1 MTGKQLSEDHRAIL
15 SRLLQISKL
24 NNHEIAWVLGV
35 DERTVRRRRY
45 EFAATGEIKKH
56 KDVSKNA
63 EKLKP
68 DHLEKLVD
76 WHKDHPDALLDDMQL
91 FLRTQCGL
99 EVSLPTISRQI
110 RKAYGGTFLRSGRCA
125 RIRSRKQREAE
136 GRSIAL
142 ELQQQNTEDAENN
155 SSGQAAAA
163 AAPEMYHGHDQR
175 QLAPIEQLLAPQH
188 GSPPQEQGTP
198 SQSADGQQHYQD
210 RQQLRYELDLNSWNL
225 RIWGV
230 AASGFLT
237 DSYNLFASNVILSTV
252 SFVYFPHD
260 RWCGLV
266 INLFT
271 LFGSVLGQL
280 LFGYLADR
288 YGRTRLYGI
297 ELVLVIVS
305 TIGVATTS
313 NGYGDISFLAL
324 FTWWRFVM
332 GVGIGAEY
340 PLSAVI
346 TSEWASTS
354 SRTTMMSSVFLMQPV
369 GQALAQ
375 IVGVWVLLG
384 EDAAHGLHDK
394 QCGLDL
400 LHAEEC
406 KKIIDGTWRIVI
418 GSGAVPA
425 LLAIIFRFFLYD
437 CGLYTLE
444 VKNKPGN
451 AFRDTQRVYGPPPVT
466 NGISMSSTSGAGGGG
481 GGGGTFY
488 EPETMPQQFSL
499 KDLHTYFIKDKNWY
513 YLLGTS
519 MTWFFLD
526 VSFYGFSLDNRGT
539 LADLWATTRKV
550 PINEDL
556 WCWNS
561 TLPGGTSLVPSWL
574 DGVPNWQT
582 DRTQPCNTIYQTIIE
597 QTKQYLLTVS
607 LASIAGSACFIIF
620 ANRIHRRRWLT
631 TSFLVLTLLFLVT
644 GGVYYGVAHTSGSPA
659 TVVCVAI
666 CHFMFN
672 FGANTLTFMIPA
684 EIFPTSYRCTC
695 HGISAAAGKLGSI
708 VAVVVVYGINSGY
721 VSATR
726 QGLIF
731 LLFATFMALGA
742 VFSWAY
748 LPDVQR
754 VVYVDSDAADGHGV
768 KKLENMNLE
777 ELGEGYMRAGQEGQV
792 IGLSEKWADL
802 KGRVRRRRRSRRVEV
817 GTVPLPGR
825 ETPAGAATATGP
837 VEVEGNGIVIP

>member
-1 MTGKQLSEDHRAIL
+1 M
-15 SRLLQISKL
+15 
-24 NNHEIAWVLGV
+24 
-35 DERTVRRRRY
+35 
-45 EFAATGEIKKH
+45 
-56 KDVSKNA
+56 
-63 EKLKP
+63 
-68 DHLEKLVD
+68 
-76 WHKDHPDALLDDMQL
+76 HPDPEKKRNRGYLGYDSSAL
-91 FLRTQCGL
+91 
-99 EVSLPTISRQI
+99 
-110 RKAYGGTFLRSGRCA
+110 
-125 RIRSRKQREAE
+125 
-136 GRSIAL
+136 
-142 ELQQQNTEDAENN
+142 
-155 SSGQAAAA
+155 
-163 AAPEMYHGHDQR
+163 
-175 QLAPIEQLLAPQH
+175 
-188 GSPPQEQGTP
+188 PPR
-198 SQSADGQQHYQD
+198 DRLD

-237 DSYNLFASNVILSTV
+237 DSYNLFATNVILSTV
-252 SFVYFPHD
+252 SFVYFPHE

-271 LFGSVLGQL
+271 LFGSVVGQL

-305 TIGVATTS
+305 TIGVATSS
-313 NGYGDISFLAL
+313 NGYSDLSFLAL

-354 SRTTMMSSVFLMQPV
+354 SRATMLSSVFLMQPI

-375 IVGVWVLLG
+375 VVGVLVLLG
-384 EDAAHGLHDK
+384 EDAAHDLHDM
-394 QCGLDL
+394 QCGLNS
-400 LHAEEC
+400 LHEDEC
-406 KKIIDGTWRIVI
+406 KKIIDGIWRIVI

-451 AFRDTQRVYGPPPVT
+451 AFRDTQRVYGAPPTT
-466 NGISMSSTSGAGGGG
+466 NGTAMSPTHGGALH
-481 GGGGTFY
+481 
-488 EPETMPQQFSL
+488 EPEETMPRQFSWE
-499 KDLHTYFIKDKNWY
+499 DLHAYFIKDKNWC
-513 YLLGTS
+513 YLLGTA

-539 LADLWATTRKV
+539 LADLWATTPKV
-550 PINEDL
+550 HITPDL

-561 TLPGGTSLVPSWL
+561 TLPGGTSLIPGWKT
-574 DGVPNWQT
+574 DGVPTWQT
-582 DRTQPCNTIYQTIIE
+582 DPTQPCNTIYENIII

-607 LASIAGSACFIIF
+607 LPSIAGSACFIYF
-620 ANRIHRRRWLT
+620 ANRIPRRQWLT
-631 TSFLVLTLLFLVT
+631 SSFLILTCLFLVT
-644 GGVYYGVAHTSGSPA
+644 GGVYYGVAHGPAAPA

-672 FGANTLTFMIPA
+672 FGANTLTFIIPA
-684 EIFPTSYRCTC
+684 EIFPTCYRCTC

-708 VAVVVVYGINSGY
+708 VAVLIVYGINAGY
-721 VSATR
+721 SSATR

-742 VFSWAY
+742 VFSWGC

-754 VVYVDSDAADGHGV
+754 AVYDGADGRGRR
-768 KKLENMNLE
+768 LETRNLE
-777 ELGEGYMRAGQEGQV
+777 ELGEGFVRASREEGQV
-792 IGLSEKWADL
+792 IGVGNKIADL
-802 KGRVRRRRRSRRVEV
+802 RGRVRERRRRRREDGTRMAPLERV
-817 GTVPLPGR
+817 G
-825 ETPAGAATATGP
+825 TGP
-837 VEVEGNGIVIP
+837 VEVDGNGIRAV